1 MSLSLVSIFLG
12 LGLLMYLAYRGN
24 SIIWVAPLCAAFVA
38 LLSGIN
44 VINAYTG
51 YDWNP
56 TTRALYRGYMGG
68 AANYFL
74 LWFPSFFLGAVYGKV
89 MDMTGSARSL
99 AEALVK
105 LIGSKRAVLAV
116 VLPCMLMTYGGI
128 SLFVV
133 VFVIY
138 PMGYAI
144 YRAANLPRTLLPG
157 AIAFGA
163 FGITMTTVPGTPQIQ
178 NIIPTRFYGTTPM
191 AAIALSI
198 VGMVLIGVPGYLY
211 LEWEAGKARKALRGF
226 EEDPKFE
233 EAAAGEAL
241 PKWHWLAGL
250 LPILTV
256 IIVLNVFGP
265 MMGKPVDQG
274 GLGIATQQQLV
285 IALLCGI
292 VLCCLMNIKQYKIL
306 LPSISS
312 GANGSL
318 TAIMNTSC
326 AVGFGTVVQMVPGFA
341 ALQAAMLNMPGNILF
356 SESVAV
362 NVLAG
367 ATGSASGGMS
377 IALTALADKYKE
389 MALALANGVT
399 DKADAINQL
408 LHRVASQSSG
418 GLDTLPHN
426 GAVLTLLAVSHCT
439 HKESYKG
446 VFITTCLIPT
456 VMSMILALIW
466 GFTI

>member
-1 MSLSLVSIFLG
+1 MSVSLLSIFLG
-12 LGLLMYLAYRGN
+12 LGLLMFLAYRGH

-38 LLSGIN
+38 LLSGMNIVQTYIAFGRDSN
-44 VINAYTG
+44 TGAYVG
-51 YDWNP
+51 SYM
-56 TTRALYRGYMGG
+56 RGT
-68 AANYFL
+68 AEYFVQ
-74 LWFPSFFLGAVYGKV
+74 WFPAFFLGAVYGKV

-99 AEALVK
+99 ANALIK
-105 LIGSKRAVLAV
+105 LIGPQRAVLAV

-144 YRAANLPRTLLPG
+144 YRAANVPRTLLPG
-157 AIAFGA
+157 AIAYGA

-178 NIIPTRFYGTTPM
+178 NLLPMGFYNTTPM
-191 AAIALSI
+191 AAVALSI
-198 VGMVLIGVPGYLY
+198 VGIVVIGFPGYLY
-211 LEWEAGKARKALRGF
+211 LEWEVKQARKNNLHF
-226 EEDPKFE
+226 VEDPKFE
-233 EAAAGEAL
+233 EGGKGIAL
-241 PKWHWLAGL
+241 PSWHWLAGL
-250 LPILTV
+250 LPIITV
-256 IIVLNVFGP
+256 VVVLNVL
-265 MMGKPVDQG
+265 KQHIV
-274 GLGIATQQQLV
+274 V
-285 IALLCGI
+285 SLLSGI
-292 VLCCLMNIKQYKIL
+292 VLCCLMNFQQWKIL
-306 LPSISS
+306 APAISS

-326 AVGFGTVVQMVPGFA
+326 AVGFGSVVRLVPGFKV
-341 ALQAAMLNMPGNILF
+341 LTEAMMNMPGNILF

-377 IALTALADKYKE
+377 IALSALGPQYLEKAKV
-389 MALALANGVT
+389 LAGGVAART
-399 DKADAINQL
+399 DEICQL

-446 VFITTCLIPT
+446 VFVTTCLIPT
-456 VMSMILALIW
+456 FFSMLLALIW
-466 GFTI
+466 GFTL

>member
-1 MSLSLVSIFLG
+1 MSLFSIFLG
-12 LGLLMYLAYRGN
+12 LGLLMFLAYRGH
-24 SIIWVAPLCAAFVA
+24 SIIWVAPLCAALVA
-38 LLSGIN
+38 LLSGLNILSTY
-44 VINAYTG
+44 ITFGRDSETGAYIG
-51 YDWNP
+51 SYM
-56 TTRALYRGYMGG
+56 RGT
-68 AANYFL
+68 AEYFVQ
-74 LWFPSFFLGAVYGKV
+74 WFPAFFLGAVYGKV
-89 MDMTGSARSL
+89 MDMTGAARSL
-99 AEALVK
+99 ADAIVK
-105 LIGSKRAVLAV
+105 VIGPKRAVLAV
-116 VLPCMLMTYGGI
+116 VLPCLLMTYGGI

-178 NIIPTRFYGTTPM
+178 NLLPMSFYNTLPT
-191 AAIALSI
+191 AAPLLSI
-198 VGMVLIGVPGYLY
+198 VGIFVIGIPGYIF
-211 LEWEAGKARKALRGF
+211 LEYQARKARKNGRTF

-233 EAAAGEAL
+233 EAVKSTTL
-241 PKWHWLAGL
+241 PGWHWLTGL
-250 LPILTV
+250 LPIITV
-256 IIVLNVFGP
+256 IVVLNVF
-265 MMGKPVDQG
+265 KQH
-274 GLGIATQQQLV
+274 IV
-285 IALLCGI
+285 ISLLSGI
-292 VLCCLMNIKQYKIL
+292 VLCCLLNIQQWKVL
-306 LPSISS
+306 FPAISS

-326 AVGFGTVVQMVPGFA
+326 AVGFGSVVRLVPGFA
-341 ALQAAMLNMPGNILF
+341 ILTRAMMNMPGNILF

-377 IALTALADKYKE
+377 IALNALGPQYMEKA
-389 MALALANGVT
+389 AVLANGVAART
-399 DKADAINQL
+399 NEIAQL

-439 HKESYKG
+439 HKESYWG
-446 VFITTCLIPT
+446 VFVTTCLIPT
-456 VMSMILALIW
+456 VMSMLLALVW
-466 GFTI
+466 GFTL

>member
-1 MSLSLVSIFLG
+1 
-12 LGLLMYLAYRGN
+12 
-24 SIIWVAPLCAAFVA
+24 
-38 LLSGIN
+38 
-44 VINAYTG
+44 
-51 YDWNP
+51 
-56 TTRALYRGYMGG
+56 
-68 AANYFL
+68 
-74 LWFPSFFLGAVYGKV
+74 

-99 AEALVK
+99 ADALIK
-105 LIGSKRAVLAV
+105 LIGAKRAVLAV
-116 VLPCMLMTYGGI
+116 VLPCLLMTYGGI

-178 NIIPTRFYGTTPM
+178 NLLPMNIYGTTPM
-191 AAIALSI
+191 AAPLLSI
-198 VGMVLIGVPGYLY
+198 VGIFIIGIPGYLY
-211 LEWEAGKARKALRGF
+211 LEWEASNARKRSLF
-226 EEDPKFE
+226 FTEDPKFE
-233 EAAAGEAL
+233 EAAKNDTL

-256 IIVLNVFGP
+256 IVVLNVF
-265 MMGKPVDQG
+265 KQH
-274 GLGIATQQQLV
+274 IV
-285 IALLCGI
+285 ISLLCGI
-292 VLCCLMNIKQYKIL
+292 VLCCLLNIQQWKIL
-306 LPSISS
+306 FPAISS
-312 GANGSL
+312 GATGSL

-326 AVGFGTVVQMVPGFA
+326 AVGFGSVVRLVPGFA
-341 ALQAAMLNMPGNILF
+341 VLTKSMMNMPGNILF

-377 IALTALADKYKE
+377 IALNALGPQYLEKAQV
-389 MALALANGVT
+389 LANGVT
-399 DKADAINQL
+399 EKAQYIAEL

-446 VFITTCLIPT
+446 VFVTTCLIPT
-456 VMSMILALIW
+456 AMSMLLALVW
-466 GFTI
+466 GFFI